1 MINFYHRMLHRF
13 FFHFT
18 MHFASHNLANSSTG
32 QQKWT
37 MLSHPV
43 NQPWRK
49 PPCSA
54 TPNPTHRSPL
64 PQTPLKMRLELYWNS
79 AYKAC
84 GSLLR
89 FSANGCA
96 PQNRSIAHLIE
107 SC

>member
-1 MINFYHRMLHRF
+1 
-13 FFHFT
+13 

-79 AYKAC
+79 VYKAC
-84 GSLLR
+84 DSLLR
-89 FSANGCA
+89 SSANGCA